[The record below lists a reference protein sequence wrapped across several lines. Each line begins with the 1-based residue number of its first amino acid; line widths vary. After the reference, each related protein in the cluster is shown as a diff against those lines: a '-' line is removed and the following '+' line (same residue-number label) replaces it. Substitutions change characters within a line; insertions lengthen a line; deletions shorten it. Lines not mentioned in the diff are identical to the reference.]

1 MISHWTD
8 QHGRRVRRIWYRNM
22 VRNRLTGIE
31 TKCPACP
38 QYQLRRNSILLLKSA
53 ILIGTND
60 DANITIVSTL
70 LNFSLEDKI
79 VVFCEIPVLVGE

>member
-31 TKCPACP
+31 TKYPACP
-38 QYQLRRNSILLLKSA
+38 QYQLRRNSILLLKNT
-53 ILIGTND
+53 ILIGTYD
-60 DANITIVSTL
+60 DTNGIIE
-70 LNFSLEDKI
+70 FFLEK
-79 VVFCEIPVLVGE
+79 

>member
-1 MISHWTD
+1 MISHWPD
-8 QHGRRVRRIWYRNM
+8 RRGRRVRRIWYRNM

-60 DANITIVSTL
+60 DANIVSTV

>member
-38 QYQLRRNSILLLKSA
+38 QYQLRRNSILLLKNT
-53 ILIGTND
+53 ILIGTHD
-60 DANITIVSTL
+60 YTIISIE
-70 LNFSLEDKI
+70 FFLER
-79 VVFCEIPVLVGE
+79 